1 MTVAQTA
8 NDRVAITAASD
19 HTAEVLSLK
28 LLIEI
33 YIMQK
38 FNMQTVP
45 DTLCV
50 CTISLMQYI
59 HLGQHLHTTPLHKQE
74 KTFIQCFIQQ
84 STALLQKPSQT
95 HTEQNRTEQNR
106 FNSTNS
112 HEHITHVFLNITP
125 QYNGSNLHD
134 TIYTTEMCKINKVNS
149 TVQTSTAQS

>member
-95 HTEQNRTEQNR
+95 HTEQNRTDATAQIH
-106 FNSTNS
+106 TNILHTFSLTS
-112 HEHITHVFLNITP
+112 HHNITAV
-125 QYNGSNLHD
+125 
-134 TIYTTEMCKINKVNS
+134 TCTTPS
-149 TVQTSTAQS
+149 TLLRCVK